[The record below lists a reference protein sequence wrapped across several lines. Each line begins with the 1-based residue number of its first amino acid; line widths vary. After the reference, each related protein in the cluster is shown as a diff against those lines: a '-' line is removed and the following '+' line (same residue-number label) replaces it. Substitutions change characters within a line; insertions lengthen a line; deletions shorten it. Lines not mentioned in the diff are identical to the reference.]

1 MKLENLRHFSPLIHH
16 IRNWRNRVFG
26 SRVARVWHTLQKH
39 LRSNIT
45 GLPVL
50 KFRIHHCL
58 SPTLFVNSSRGTTA
72 EKEQFLIDHRA
83 PCHSPHQTC
92 TLSISLLSSEKKD
105 KPFVPPPPSLSPPP
119 IHQTVSGET
128 FDRTK
133 NSSRRVSS
141 LFFLAIGASRT
152 NTRRHFH
159 SRGTLGG
166 CKVRFENQFEIV
178 REKSFFIKKDY
189 SQCRISKI
197 GIVIFLGLLDIFG
210 KSLLEIHVK
219 IEVYWKIYRILL
231 SLGITKI
238 RIIIFSD
245 LLQIGG
251 NFLEIHVE
259 VFFWVY

>member
-1 MKLENLRHFSPLIHH
+1 M
-16 IRNWRNRVFG
+16 
-26 SRVARVWHTLQKH
+26 
-39 LRSNIT
+39 

-166 CKVRFENQFEIV
+166 CKVRFENQFETFEKNHSSLRKTILNVGLV
-178 REKSFFIKKDY
+178 RSGFCY
-189 SQCRISKI
+189 
-197 GIVIFLGLLDIFG
+197 IFG
-210 KSLLEIHVK
+210 SIRHF
-219 IEVYWKIYRILL
+219 WKLF
-231 SLGITKI
+231 I
-238 RIIIFSD
+238 RDSCE
-245 LLQIGG
+245 
-251 NFLEIHVE
+251 N
-259 VFFWVY
+259 